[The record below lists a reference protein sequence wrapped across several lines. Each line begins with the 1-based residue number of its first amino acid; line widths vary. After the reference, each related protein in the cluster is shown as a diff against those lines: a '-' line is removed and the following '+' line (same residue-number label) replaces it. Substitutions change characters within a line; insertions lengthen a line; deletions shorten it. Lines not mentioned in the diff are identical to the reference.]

1 MIRFVIRASLGLS
14 VAQLFG
20 GCASAPQAVEVPTTS
35 VCLQPSLNLVETEK
49 PAMQRDGDIALLV
62 AVDLPT
68 CTEMV
73 TVSHTR
79 REPGLGEGLLGIMG
93 ASESTPPLYVRRREV
108 RELLVDDDVGFEIN
122 VNNQSERV
130 FRGQGMVVQ
139 YMVDGR
145 SQAVDQSYVAGLVEA
160 LILPGQSRNIR
171 IGGASLAGVNDGS
184 TMALY
189 MYDVVVERDPAGT
202 ATRRANFEWFFT
214 TSSRRI
220 EAPGSEKT
228 CDQVLPG
235 GRSLPEAYRSTPAAL
250 SADGNAC
257 P

>member
-1 MIRFVIRASLGLS
+1 MIRSFIGASLGLS

-35 VCLQPSLNLVETEK
+35 VCLQPSLNLVETET
-49 PAMQRDGDIALLV
+49 PAMQRDGDIVLL
-62 AVDLPT
+62 ATVDLPT
-68 CTEMV
+68 CIEVV
-73 TVSHTR
+73 TVSYTTR
-79 REPGLGEGLLGIMG
+79 PPGLGDLLGAIS
-93 ASESTPPLYVRRREV
+93 ADESNPPLYVRRREV
-108 RELLVDDDVGFEIN
+108 RELVVDDDFGFEIN

-130 FRGQGMVVQ
+130 FRGQGLVVQ
-139 YMVDGR
+139 YVVDGQ
-145 SQAVDQSYVAGLVEA
+145 SQALDQSYVIGLTQA
-160 LILPGQSRNIR
+160 LVLPGQSQNIR
-171 IGGASLAGVNDGS
+171 IGGASLTGVNDGS

-202 ATRRANFEWFFT
+202 PTRRANFEWFFT
-214 TSSRRI
+214 KSSRRI

-235 GRSLPEAYRSTPAAL
+235 GPNLPRAYRSTPDAL
-250 SADGNAC
+250 PADGDAC